1 MELRQLIRDVQD
13 FPKPGVGYR
22 DVLPMLADG
31 KAFAQVVQQ
40 MAAPWRQLD
49 VQANVQADVQANVQV
64 VAGIEARGFMLAGAL
79 ALTLQ
84 AGFMPL
90 RKAGKLPGRVER
102 VAYSLEYGEAV
113 LEAQTEVLLPGTRV
127 LLIDDVLATGGTL
140 RAALEL
146 MSRLRV
152 KVVGVGVMLELGFL
166 GGRGKLPV
174 ALPVHTL
181 FRE

>member
-40 MAAPWRQLD
+40 MAAPWRQL
-49 VQANVQADVQANVQV
+49 DVQANVQV

>member
-31 KAFAQVVQQ
+31 KVFAQVVQQ
-40 MAAPWRQLD
+40 MAAPWRQL
-49 VQANVQADVQANVQV
+49 DVQANVQV